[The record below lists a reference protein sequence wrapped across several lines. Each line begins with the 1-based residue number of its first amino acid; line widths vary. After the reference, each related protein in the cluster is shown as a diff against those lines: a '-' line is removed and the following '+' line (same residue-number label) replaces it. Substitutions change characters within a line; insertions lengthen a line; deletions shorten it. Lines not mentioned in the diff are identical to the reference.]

1 MTYEELLK
9 YSARAIGARIE
20 GPDVDMFSVLRVLQ
34 VLDGTNRLVSTEI
47 LCRFMAEFIE
57 GQVKPIVPGSRPH

>member
-9 YSARAIGARIE
+9 YSARALGARVE
-20 GPDVDMFSVLRVLQ
+20 GEGVNLFNVIRVLQ
-34 VLDGTNRLVSTEI
+34 VLDGTNRLVAAEI

-57 GQVKPIVPGSRPH
+57 GQVKPLVPGSKPH